1 MSHWIEWTE
10 LNNNKKILNYFGMIY
25 TAKYDAKREM
35 KPKKEKNKMMLWL
48 KFFHTLLPGV
58 LYNFPLDY
66 LFVFDHCGGC
76 RVKPVNLSI
85 EEHIIGGMM
94 CSSLHL

>member
-1 MSHWIEWTE
+1 MNLIIKNIELLWRDLYGKIYYVMLKE
-10 LNNNKKILNYFGMIY
+10 KWNQKKG
-25 TAKYDAKREM
+25 
-35 KPKKEKNKMMLWL
+35 KNKMMLWL
-48 KFFHTLLPGV
+48 KVFHTLLPGV

-94 CSSLHL
+94 WSSLHL